1 VPAAPPS
8 SHSIGCCA
16 KILGASADSAYGR
29 RHGFG
34 DISTFRQFQER
45 VPIATYEDLEPSIKA
60 AMLGEPNQLTT
71 HSPVLFTTTSGTT
84 GARKYIPMTR
94 VRARLPHH
102 AQAHPVDVHG
112 ALCGVLC

>member
-1 VPAAPPS
+1 VPAAPPIES
-8 SHSIGCCA
+8 QHRLLRE
-16 KILGASADSAYGR
+16 ILGTNADSAYGR

-45 VPIATYEDLEPSIKA
+45 VPIATYEDLEPYIKA
-60 AMLGEPNQLTT
+60 AMLGEPNQLTK

-112 ALCGVLC
+112 ALCGVLR